1 MPMIDVTAADET
13 ADDARVRSNVVRL
26 AAAQALTG
34 ANSAVI
40 FATGSIIGATLAP
53 NISLATVPL
62 SMYVLGLAAGTL
74 PTGAISRAYGRRV
87 AFIIGTGCGV
97 LTGLLGSFAILHA
110 SFWLFCCAT
119 FLGGLYGAVSQSYR
133 FAAADGAS
141 VAYRPKAVSWVM
153 AGGVFAGVLGPQLV
167 QWTMD
172 IWLPYLFASASWCR
186 RRSRC
191 WRWRCCPASMRRSPR
206 HPICTAAA
214 RCSRS
219 RGSRASSRLRC
230 AASSSIR

>member
-1 MPMIDVTAADET
+1 MIEMTEAVELSGG
-13 ADDARVRSNVVRL
+13 ARARSNVARL

-40 FATGSIIGATLAP
+40 FATGSIVGATLAP
-53 NISLATVPL
+53 DISLATVPL
-62 SMYVLGLAAGTL
+62 SMYVVGIAAGTL

-97 LTGLLGSFAILHA
+97 LTGLLAAYAILHA
-110 SFWLFCCAT
+110 SFVLFCCAT

-141 VAYRPKAVSWVM
+141 AEYRPKAVSWVM
-153 AGGVFAGVLGPQLV
+153 AGGVFAGVFGPQLV

-172 IWLPYLFASASWCR
+172 VWPPYLFAFSFLVQAAVALIAMAILASVDAR
-186 RRSRC
+186 K
-191 WRWRCCPASMRRSPR
+191 PAPSDLHGGP
-206 HPICTAAA
+206 
-214 RCSRS
+214 
-219 RGSRASSRLRC
+219 
-230 AASSSIR
+230 